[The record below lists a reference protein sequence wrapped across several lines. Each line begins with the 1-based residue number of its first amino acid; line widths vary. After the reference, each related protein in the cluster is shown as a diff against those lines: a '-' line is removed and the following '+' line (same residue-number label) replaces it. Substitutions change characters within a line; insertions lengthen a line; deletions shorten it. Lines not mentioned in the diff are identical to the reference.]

1 MKKRILAGILVIVT
15 VFSLCCCAAPG
26 ENPTTDPETNPS
38 QTESTG
44 STETSQTTDTSESQD
59 STQGTENTEPPLPEK
74 EPLVQLGQIHITT
87 NGSIYD
93 EYSAAIVTAQ
103 WVGGGVVNQTVQI
116 RHRGYTSNSTEKK
129 SYNIKFED
137 KVDLMGMEE
146 GKKWTLLGNPF
157 DKSLLRIVV
166 GFDFAADIGIPY
178 ASQAKLCKLWLN
190 GVYKGIYV
198 AIEPVDAKKGRVDI
212 DTKTGAFI
220 VERNNTREEDGVTYI
235 KTNAGIRYEMSDP
248 DEPNAAQTAAALEIL
263 NHVEKEVQSLDHTR
277 YEKVI
282 DVASFVDFYIF
293 EELVKDIDF
302 ARFST
307 RYYYSEGLLYAGPP
321 WDLDLSQGNTSGV
334 YGEIVYKKYYNRDG
348 YGDGSG
354 DSASGFWA
362 QKDYYQ
368 WLCKDP
374 YFMDLV
380 KTRWAEV
387 SVLAHNLYEDNERGT
402 NRIDEYLAAYQKDLE
417 SNYSKDGS
425 HWPLGWPLGVLEYH
439 DPAND
444 LEGNVELY
452 RSWLRRRVTWLDTAL
467 AVE

>member
-1 MKKRILAGILVIVT
+1 MKKRLLAAILAAIT
-15 VFSLCCCAAPG
+15 VLSLCSCATPG
-26 ENPTTDPETNPS
+26 EQPDTKPSDTAPT
-38 QTESTG
+38 Q
-44 STETSQTTDTSESQD
+44 
-59 STQGTENTEPPLPEK
+59 TQGTEATQPETKPTEPEPTRGTEATEPTLPEE
-74 EPLVQLGQIHITT
+74 EPLVQLGQIQITT
-87 NGSIYD
+87 NGNIYD
-93 EYSAAIVTAQ
+93 EYSTAIVTAQ

-116 RHRGYTSNSTEKK
+116 RHRGYTSNTTNKK

-146 GKKWTLLGNPF
+146 GKKWSLLGNPF

-166 GFDFAADIGIPY
+166 GFDFAAGLGLPY
-178 ASQAKLCKLWLN
+178 TSQARLCKLWLN

-248 DEPNAAQTAAALEIL
+248 DTPNAAQTAAALEIL
-263 NHVEKEVQSLDHTR
+263 NHVEQEVQSLDHTR

-282 DVASFVDFYIF
+282 DVSSFVDFYIF
-293 EELVKDIDF
+293 EELIKDIDF

-307 RYYYSEGLLYAGPP
+307 RYFYSEGLLYAGPP
-321 WDLDLSQGNTSGV
+321 WDLDLSQGNISGV
-334 YGEIVYKKYYNRDG
+334 YGEVIYKKYYNRDG

-354 DSASGFWA
+354 DSANGFWA

-380 KTRWAEV
+380 KARWAEV
-387 SVLAHNLYEDNERGT
+387 SVLAHNLYEENALGT
-402 NRIDEYLAAYQKDLE
+402 ARIDEYLAAYQKDLE
-417 SNYSKDGS
+417 SNYTSDGS
-425 HWPLGWPLGVLEYH
+425 HWPLSWPLGILEYH
-439 DPAND
+439 EPAKD
-444 LEGNVELY
+444 YPGNVELY
-452 RSWLRRRVTWLDTAL
+452 RDWLRRRVTWLDTAL